1 MLAKKSTKKGNIE
14 NYENENFEGE
24 NYEVTVYLGAV
35 HKRRHQL
42 KGEDRRGAGLPKDD
56 LT

>member
-24 NYEVTVYLGAV
+24 KYEVTVYLIRLAHFV
-35 HKRRHQL
+35 YFIKFNQ
-42 KGEDRRGAGLPKDD
+42 K
-56 LT
+56 